1 MRTLLLLTCHPMR
14 LSAARMRDAL
24 VAGQLLTQDR
34 ERYVQRRCGQFSM
47 PNAIG
52 YHFDCQLPGVTD
64 CFFARFSV
72 GHYAGKLEGFSD
84 PPSIVFAI
92 KLYGNTHMISIAPWG
107 LGAASG

>member
-1 MRTLLLLTCHPMR
+1 
-14 LSAARMRDAL
+14 
-24 VAGQLLTQDR
+24 
-34 ERYVQRRCGQFSM
+34 M